1 MRRVLLVLVL
11 FLNIALTY
19 SQELN
24 AQVTIN
30 SNKIQSSNKQVY
42 TTLEKAITEFI
53 NQTKWTSKNVKP
65 QEKINC
71 AFTIIVNSQLG
82 NNFDATLQIQS
93 TRPVFGSTYETP
105 VLNINDS
112 SLNFSYNEFDPLIYN
127 PNTFDSNLIS
137 TLVFYVYTILGV
149 DADTFALN
157 GGQSYLKEA
166 EKVMLQAQQS
176 GISSWQNNIGK
187 NNRFSLIDNLL
198 SPKFNLLRNI
208 YYNYHRKG
216 FDLFAENE
224 DKAKQQIEN
233 SITQLDK
240 LHNITIGNYMIRIFL
255 DAKNNEIV
263 SVFSDGKQTKN
274 QQKMVQ
280 VLQKIAPTQNNKW
293 RKIE

>member
-65 QEKINC
+65 QEKVNC

-127 PNTFDSNLIS
+127 PNSFDSNLIS

>member
-127 PNTFDSNLIS
+127 PNSFDSNLIS